1 MQQDALEGNLG
12 SENSFYQASGGSDSD
27 ESFDN
32 EELGN
37 VDNKKLFAEF
47 KARGAGYTHLAL
59 EIRDDP
65 NFHEDKI

>member
-1 MQQDALEGNLG
+1 MQQDALDGNLSDNSLNMSNEKE
-12 SENSFYQASGGSDSD
+12 SE
-27 ESFDN
+27 ESFDD

-37 VDNKKLFAEF
+37 MDNKKLFAEF
-47 KARGAGYTHLAL
+47 KARGAGFKSLAL